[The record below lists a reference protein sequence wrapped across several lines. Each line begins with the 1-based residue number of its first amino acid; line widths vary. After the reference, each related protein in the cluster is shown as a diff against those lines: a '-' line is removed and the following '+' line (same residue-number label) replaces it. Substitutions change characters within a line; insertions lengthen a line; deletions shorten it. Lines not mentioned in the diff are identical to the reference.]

1 MGYEIPIISCSCFPL
16 VYVEMRM
23 TGMPD

>member
-1 MGYEIPIISCSCFPL
+1 MGYEIPIISCSYFPL
-16 VYVEMRM
+16 VYVEMHM